1 MGVTTYY
8 SKNLGT
14 ACGAGDVVNH
24 YNVKLT
30 NTTIVY
36 IKSIML
42 NKKNQELS
50 RYTGYKEIAFTYQK
64 IAWLCVQGGIT
75 ASDEWE
81 AAVV

>member
-14 ACGAGDVVNH
+14 ACGAGAVVNH

-50 RYTGYKEIAFTYQK
+50 RYTEYKEIAFTYQK